1 MATSL
6 RVEKIDELIKRELG
20 QIILRELEL
29 PRDVLLTIIN
39 VETTSNL
46 IESRVFVSVM
56 PEEKEKE
63 VLKMLARNIW
73 ELQQILN
80 KKLRIRPVPKII
92 FLPEKQLKEAIKIE
106 KIFQKIEIPDGKPP
120 RGTSQKEVP
129 PTIL

>member
-1 MATSL
+1 MATSR

-29 PRDVLLTIIN
+29 PRDVLLTIIS

-46 IESRVFVSVM
+46 IESRVFISVM
-56 PEEKEKE
+56 PEGKEKE
-63 VLKMLARNIW
+63 VLKILGWNIW

-92 FLPEKQLKEAIKIE
+92 FLPEKQLKEAIKVE
-106 KIFQKIEIPDGKPP
+106 KIFQKINNEG
-120 RGTSQKEVP
+120 
-129 PTIL
+129 